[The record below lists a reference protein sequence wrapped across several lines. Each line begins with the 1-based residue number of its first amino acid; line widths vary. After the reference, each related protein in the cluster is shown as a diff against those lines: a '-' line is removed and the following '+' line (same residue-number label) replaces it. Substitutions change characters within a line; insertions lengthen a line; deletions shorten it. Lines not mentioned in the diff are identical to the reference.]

1 MIMSLLARARRQSAS
16 NPDEGSALIIVI
28 IGCMALVAL
37 SLVLAQAT
45 INAVRP
51 SDQSE
56 KSFAA
61 RAAAE
66 AGIDDYRARLLVDNR
81 YFLRAPDATNPAL
94 TGWADVPGGA
104 GQGQF
109 TYSIDTSRAL
119 VAGEL
124 RISSTGKV
132 DGVTR
137 TVEAVLTKRS
147 TLDYVYISDIES
159 MAPSLPGAYSDPAV
173 AAELCTNRR
182 WAAAGQVSKTG
193 TTPLNGI
200 HRNSNYCR
208 WAGIYNTE
216 RIKGRIH
223 TNDVWYLSSAI
234 PNIDP
239 LSTGGNSTAVFDGA
253 ITTSCPPVVTG
264 AAGCPEG
271 MRWINTSDVSS
282 NTSGAWGSGTTYK
295 AAELSGTQTGKLWN
309 PTYDTVLEIPASNS
323 RMRELA
329 MDKGCVFTGPT
340 RIRFRPDGTMAVT
353 SPATRATTAM
363 CGGTAL
369 YANPATPAVQPTVT
383 LDLGAMKSAGF
394 NGVVYVQGTLSP
406 PVGDANRWVAGT
418 SAACLKK
425 TVTSVNSYPFVIPAA
440 AEQTEL
446 FNSSYTG
453 KKGFPSEKFGSDP
466 GWYDCD
472 AGDVFVQGEFTGAVT
487 IATEH
492 DIALTGPVIDSN
504 DTNKS
509 NTAAADYGVPPL
521 TSNNMLGLVPY
532 RFLYA
537 YRPLDSNTSSAAETP
552 DWNWQK
558 NKNVIYNFAAVVLT
572 QCFGS
577 QDATRGSNMGGIYLR
592 GSLGQ
597 KYRCPVGVSGGGS
610 AYQKFYQYDQ
620 RYMVEDPPPYML
632 ELSNEPWK
640 VKAYSETGIRRDPV
654 ALAGITADTGTQAR
668 STTRTYNVLANDVSG
683 NKLTGA
689 VIKAGVGT
697 VSVVGNQISFIAP
710 STVGQTVIEYIVT
723 KPDGSRAAQTLT
735 ITIT

>member
-1 MIMSLLARARRQSAS
+1 MMSGILRRLRGHFAS
-16 NPDEGSALIIVI
+16 GSDEGSALIIVI

-37 SLVLAQAT
+37 SLVVAQAT
-45 INAVRP
+45 ISAIRP
-51 SDQSE
+51 SDRSE
-56 KSFAA
+56 KSYAA
-61 RAAAE
+61 QAAAE

-94 TGWADVPGGA
+94 TGWAEVPGGA
-104 GQGQF
+104 GQGEF
-109 TYSIDTSRAL
+109 TYAIDTSRAL

-124 RISSTGKV
+124 RISSTGRV

-159 MAPSLPGAYSDPAV
+159 MAPSLPGAYSDPTI
-173 AAELCTNRR
+173 AADLCTNRR
-182 WAAAGQVSKTG
+182 WAAAGQVSKDG
-193 TTPLNGI
+193 VSPLNGI

-223 TNDVWYLSSAI
+223 TNDIWYLSSAI

-253 ITTSCPPVVTG
+253 ITTSCPPATTG
-264 AAGCPEG
+264 VAGCPEG
-271 MRWINTSDVSS
+271 MRWISTNDVSS

-295 AAELSGTQTGKLWN
+295 ATELSGTQTGKLWN
-309 PTYDTVLEIPASNS
+309 PTFDSVLEIPASNS

-340 RIRFRPDGTMAVT
+340 RIRFRTDGTMAVT
-353 SPATRATTAM
+353 SPATRATTAL
-363 CGGTAL
+363 CGGTSL
-369 YANPATPAVQPTVT
+369 YANPAAPATQPTVT
-383 LDLGAMKSAGF
+383 LDLGAMKAAGF
-394 NGVVYVQGTLSP
+394 NGVVYVQGTQTP

-418 SAACLKK
+418 SAACVKK
-425 TVTSVNSYPFVIPAA
+425 TVTAVNSYPFVIPAV

-472 AGDVFVQGEFTGAVT
+472 AGDVFLQGEFTGAVT
-487 IATEH
+487 VATEH

-504 DTNKS
+504 DPNKTNS
-509 NTAAADYGVPPL
+509 AAADYGVPPL

-537 YRPLDSNTSSAAETP
+537 YRPLDANTSSATETA

-558 NKNVIYNFAAVVLT
+558 NRNPIYNFAAVVLT
-572 QCFGS
+572 QCFGA

-597 KYRCPVGVSGGGS
+597 KYRCPVGVSGGGA

-640 VKAYSETGIRRDPV
+640 VKAYSETSIRRDPV
-654 ALAGITADTGTQAR
+654 ALAGMVADAGSQAR
-668 STTRTYNVLANDVSG
+668 STTRTYNVLANDSAG
-683 NKLTGA
+683 NALTGA
-689 VIKAGVGT
+689 AIKAGSGT
-697 VSVVGNQISFIAP
+697 ATVVGNQISFVAP
-710 STVGQTVIEYIVT
+710 PNVGQTVVEYVVT

>member
-1 MIMSLLARARRQSAS
+1 MNSLLARLQRHSPADPES
-16 NPDEGSALIIVI
+16 GSALIIVI

-51 SDQSE
+51 SDRSE

-61 RAAAE
+61 QAAAE

-124 RISSTGKV
+124 RVSSTGRV

-159 MAPSLPGAYSDPAV
+159 MAPSLPGAYSDPTL
-173 AAELCTNRR
+173 AAQLCTNRR

-193 TTPLNGI
+193 TNPLNGI

-253 ITTSCPPVVTG
+253 ITTSCPPATTG
-264 AAGCPEG
+264 VAGCPET

-282 NTSGAWGSGTTYK
+282 NTSGAWGSGTTYSTT
-295 AAELSGTQTGKLWN
+295 ELSGSQGGKLWN
-309 PTYDTVLEIPASNS
+309 PTYDSVLEIPASNS
-323 RMRELA
+323 RMHELA

-353 SPATRATTAM
+353 SPATRATTSM
-363 CGGTAL
+363 CGGTSL
-369 YANPATPAVQPTVT
+369 YANPATPAVQPTIT
-383 LDLGAMKSAGF
+383 LDLGAMKAAGF

-418 SAACLKK
+418 SAACMKK
-425 TVTSVNSYPFVIPAA
+425 TVTAVNSYPFLIPAA

-472 AGDVFVQGEFTGAVT
+472 AGDVFLQGEFTGAVT

-492 DIALTGPVIDSN
+492 DIALTGPVIDSS
-504 DTNKS
+504 DTNKT
-509 NTAAADYGVPPL
+509 NTAGTDYGVPPL

-537 YRPLDSNTSSAAETP
+537 YRPLDANTSSATETA

-654 ALAGITADTGTQAR
+654 ALTGIVADTGTQAR
-668 STTRTYNVLANDVSG
+668 STTRTYNVLANDVAG

-697 VSVVGNQISFIAP
+697 VSVVGTQVSFLAP

>member
-1 MIMSLLARARRQSAS
+1 MMSRVLGRMRHRTAAS
-16 NPDEGSALIIVI
+16 PDDGSALIIVI

-51 SDQSE
+51 SDRSE

-61 RAAAE
+61 QAAAE
-66 AGIDDYRARLLVDNR
+66 AGVDDYRARLLVDNR
-81 YFLRAPDATNPAL
+81 YFLRAPDSSNPAL

-159 MAPSLPGAYSDPAV
+159 MAPSLPGAYADPTV

-193 TTPLNGI
+193 TSPLNGI
-200 HRNSNYCR
+200 HRNSNFCR

-253 ITTSCPPVVTG
+253 ITTSCPPVTTG
-264 AAGCPEG
+264 VAGCPEG

-295 AAELSGTQTGKLWN
+295 ATELSGSQTGKLWN

-340 RIRFRPDGTMAVT
+340 RIRFRADGTMAVT
-353 SPATRATTAM
+353 SPSTRATTSM
-363 CGGTAL
+363 CGGTSL
-369 YANPATPAVQPTVT
+369 YANPATPAVQPTIT
-383 LDLGAMKSAGF
+383 LDLGAMKAAGF

-425 TVTSVNSYPFVIPAA
+425 NATNVNSYPFIIPAA

-492 DIALTGPVIDSN
+492 DIALTGPVIDSS
-504 DTNKS
+504 DTNKT

-537 YRPLDSNTSSAAETP
+537 YRPLDANTTSANETA

-577 QDATRGSNMGGIYLR
+577 QDATHGSNMGGIYLR

-597 KYRCPVGVSGGGS
+597 KYRCPVGVSGGGA

-640 VKAYSETGIRRDPV
+640 VKAYSETSIRRDPV
-654 ALAGITADTGTQAR
+654 ALAGLVADSGTQAR
-668 STTRTYNVLANDVSG
+668 STTRTYNVLANDIAG

-689 VIKAGVGT
+689 AIKAGVGT
-697 VSVVGNQISFIAP
+697 ASVVGNQISFLAP

-723 KPDGSRAAQTLT
+723 KPDGSRAAQNLT

>member
-1 MIMSLLARARRQSAS
+1 MISSFLARMRRHSAS

-239 LSTGGNSTAVFDGA
+239 LSTGGNPTAVFDGA

-271 MRWINTSDVSS
+271 MRWINTSDVNS
-282 NTSGAWGSGTTYK
+282 NTSGAWGSGTTFK

-383 LDLGAMKSAGF
+383 LDLGAMKTAGF

-504 DTNKS
+504 DTNKT

-654 ALAGITADTGTQAR
+654 ALAGITADTGSQAR

-697 VSVVGNQISFIAP
+697 VSVVGNQVSFIAP
-710 STVGQTVIEYIVT
+710 STVGQTVIEYVVT